1 MQAVEYG
8 ILCLPAD
15 EKALV
20 KNVNA
25 FLATLGYR
33 KMYKWV
39 PSGVRDPDR
48 PDDEPRYSHYYCQFM
63 KQHPRWHFD
72 LYPNLDL
79 NGKARFPERLD
90 AGWTLFA
97 IKTFAEGNSADDDAQ
112 LDRFFAELTAN
123 LGFPTV
129 VLHRYAAGENRR

>member
-1 MQAVEYG
+1 MHAIEYG
-8 ILCLPAD
+8 ILCLPTD

-25 FLATLGYR
+25 FLASRDYR

-48 PDDEPRYSHYYCQFM
+48 PEDEPRYSHYYCQFL

-72 LYPNLDL
+72 LYPNVDLD
-79 NGKARFPERLD
+79 GKARFPERLD

-97 IKTFAEGNSADDDAQ
+97 NKTFSEHNSAEDDLS
-112 LDRFFAELTAN
+112 LDRFFEDLLAN
-123 LGFPTV
+123 TGFPSV
-129 VLHRYAAGENRR
+129 ALHRYAPGENRR